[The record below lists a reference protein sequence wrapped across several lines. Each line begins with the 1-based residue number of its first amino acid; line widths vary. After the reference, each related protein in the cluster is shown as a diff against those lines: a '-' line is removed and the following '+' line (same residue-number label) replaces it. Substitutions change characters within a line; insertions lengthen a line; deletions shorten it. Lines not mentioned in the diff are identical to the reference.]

1 MKLLTILLRDR
12 GTAVHTGKQLREMFG
27 EAAKVKVVLAGPAV
41 AEGSVDG
48 DLVVI
53 SRRMEELIR
62 YVRPGT
68 RVIVADRAVNPDQV
82 RQLFVI
88 PANSDVLV
96 VNTTREL
103 TEEAIEQLELYEVEG
118 LRYHPYYPGI
128 RDYRKNCPYA
138 ITFGEMDAVPPG
150 EYRSVTDL
158 HSRALSMEAC
168 VLIAKELGLYEQL
181 RGKLAAGNIRPMVR
195 LTQDLAKL
203 HFKYAH
209 TSEDLQKII
218 GLMEDGV
225 LVLDQQMRP
234 IFINP
239 MAEKMM
245 GAGAE
250 RLSALVEQLR
260 AHSAEQ
266 HFFYRAGSDS
276 YYVER
281 ISSSSGRER
290 NTIVMLRDVRKI
302 ERIENSYRRALTEKG
317 LVASYEFK
325 DIIYRS
331 AVMEELILTAREFAR
346 GESTVFLHGE
356 SGSGK
361 ELLAQAIHNASPR
374 RSGAF
379 VAVNFASISLSL
391 SESELFGYADG
402 AFTGAR
408 RGGRKGLFELAH
420 KGTIFLDEIGDAPL
434 ELQKKL
440 LRVIQERKVLPVGG
454 SKLIPVDVRII
465 AASNQDMGKLVE
477 RREFREDLYY
487 RLNVL
492 PLYLPPLRCRR
503 EDILPLFRRFLE
515 EFHVDSR
522 ELSKQVR
529 SEIEGYPWPGN
540 VRELR
545 NVAEY
550 VSNFARFDPN
560 WPDRLHSVL
569 HPPGHSG
576 GARELQEEQRTQ
588 EPREE
593 SDDPRTVRAVLELLD
608 RPPYRFSRK
617 ELALELAREYG
628 FALSESQ
635 VKGLVGRLKD
645 RGLVNAVTGRGT
657 FLQTAGQELLRR
669 WRTQAESF

>member
-1 MKLLTILLRDR
+1 MKRLTILLRDQ
-12 GTAVHTGKQLREMFG
+12 GTALHTGKQMREIFG
-27 EAAKVKVVLAGPAV
+27 EVARVKVVIAGPMV
-41 AEGSVDG
+41 AEGSVDA

-53 SRRMEELIR
+53 SRQMEELIR

-68 RVIVADRAVNPDQV
+68 RVLVADRAVNPDQV
-82 RQLFVI
+82 RRLFAL
-88 PANSDVLV
+88 PADSDVLV

-103 TEEAIEQLELYEVEG
+103 TEEAIEQMELYEVEG

-128 RDYRKNCPYA
+128 REYRKNCPYA

-158 HSRALSMEAC
+158 HSRLLSMEAC
-168 VLIAKELGLYEQL
+168 VLIARELGLYEQL
-181 RGKLAAGNIRPMVR
+181 RGTLTAGNIRPMIR

-203 HFKYAH
+203 HIKYAH

-218 GLMEDGV
+218 ALMEDGV

-239 MAEKMM
+239 MAEKML
-245 GAGAE
+245 GSGE
-250 RLSALVEQLR
+250 GRLRALVEELR
-260 AHSAEQ
+260 AHGEDP
-266 HFFYRAGSDS
+266 HFFHRTGSDS

-281 ISSSSGRER
+281 ISSSGGRER
-290 NTIVMLRDVRKI
+290 TTIVMLRDVKKI

-317 LVASYEFK
+317 LAAKYEFK

-331 AVMEELILTAREFAR
+331 AAMGELIQTAREFAR

-374 RSGAF
+374 RNGAF

-465 AASNQDMGKLVE
+465 AASNQDMGALVE

-492 PLYLPPLRCRR
+492 PLYLPPLRRRR
-503 EDILPLFRRFLE
+503 EDILPLFSHFLK
-515 EFHVDSR
+515 EFRVDGG
-522 ELSKQVR
+522 ELSRQVR
-529 SEIEGYPWPGN
+529 TEIEDYPWPGN

-560 WPDRLHSVL
+560 WPDRLPGVL
-569 HPPGHSG
+569 HPLSHSD
-576 GARELQEEQRTQ
+576 GAREAQEGQGTQ
-588 EPREE
+588 EAQQET
-593 SDDPRTVRAVLELLD
+593 DDPRSVRAVLELLD
-608 RPPYRFSRK
+608 RPPYRFSRQVLTR
-617 ELALELAREYG
+617 ELAEEYG
-628 FALSESQ
+628 LSLSESQ

-657 FLQTAGQELLRR
+657 FLQAAGQELLRR
-669 WRTQAESF
+669 WRAREKQL